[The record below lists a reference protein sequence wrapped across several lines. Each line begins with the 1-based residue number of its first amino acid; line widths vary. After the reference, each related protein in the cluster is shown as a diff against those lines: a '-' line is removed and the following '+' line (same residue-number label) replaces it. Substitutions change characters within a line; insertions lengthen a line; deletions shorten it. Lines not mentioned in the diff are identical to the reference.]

1 MNKVQLD
8 NFLRKVKRGEVA
20 DSLIKGM
27 KQRSYIAIVVGNSEI
42 EIKSKN
48 HLNEIEKILTEIR
61 DEGNQAL
68 ERAKLE

>member
-8 NFLRKVKRGEVA
+8 GLLRKVKRGEVA

-27 KQRSYIAIVVGNSEI
+27 NQRSYIAIVVGNSEI
-42 EIKSKN
+42 KIENEN
-48 HLNEIEKILTEIR
+48 HLNTIKKILTEISE
-61 DEGNQAL
+61 EGNQAL

>member
-1 MNKVQLD
+1 MNKAQL
-8 NFLRKVKRGEVA
+8 NSFLRKVKRGEVA

-42 EIKSKN
+42 DIKSEN
-48 HLNEIEKILTEIR
+48 HLNAIEKILTEIR

>member
-8 NFLRKVKRGEVA
+8 SFLRKVKRGEVA

-27 KQRSYIAIVVGNSEI
+27 KQGSYIAIVIGNSEI

-48 HLNEIEKILTEIR
+48 HLNAIEKILTEIR

>member
-8 NFLRKVKRGEVA
+8 GLLRKVKRGEVA

-27 KQRSYIAIVVGNSEI
+27 KQGSYIAIAVGNSEI
-42 EIKSKN
+42 EIKNEN
-48 HLNEIEKILTEIR
+48 HLNTIEKILTEIR

>member
-8 NFLRKVKRGEVA
+8 GLLRKVKRGEVA

-42 EIKSKN
+42 EIKSQN
-48 HLNEIEKILTEIR
+48 HLNAIEKILTEIR

>member
-8 NFLRKVKRGEVA
+8 GLLRKVKTGEVA

-48 HLNEIEKILTEIR
+48 HLNAIEKILTEIR

>member
-1 MNKVQLD
+1 MNKVEL
-8 NFLRKVKRGEVA
+8 NSFLRKVKRGEVA

-27 KQRSYIAIVVGNSEI
+27 KQGSYMAIVIGNSEI
-42 EIKSKN
+42 EIKSQN
-48 HLNEIEKILTEIR
+48 HLNAIEKILTEIR

>member
-1 MNKVQLD
+1 MNKVEL
-8 NFLRKVKRGEVA
+8 NSFLRKVKRGEVA

-27 KQRSYIAIVVGNSEI
+27 KQRSYIAIAVGSSEI
-42 EIKSKN
+42 EIKSEN
-48 HLNEIEKILTEIR
+48 HLNTIEKILTEIR

>member
-1 MNKVQLD
+1 MNKVEL
-8 NFLRKVKRGEVA
+8 NSFLRKVKRGEVA

-27 KQRSYIAIVVGNSEI
+27 KQGSYMAIVIGNSEI
-42 EIKSKN
+42 EIKSEN
-48 HLNEIEKILTEIR
+48 HLNAIEKILTEIR

>member
-8 NFLRKVKRGEVA
+8 DLLRKVKRGEVA
-20 DSLIKGM
+20 DSLIKRM
-27 KQRSYIAIVVGNSEI
+27 KQRSYIAIAVGNSEI
-42 EIKSKN
+42 EIKSEN
-48 HLNEIEKILTEIR
+48 HLNAIEKILTEIR

>member
-8 NFLRKVKRGEVA
+8 GLLRKVKRGEVA

-27 KQRSYIAIVVGNSEI
+27 NQRSYIAIVIGTSEI
-42 EIKSKN
+42 EIKSQN
-48 HLNEIEKILTEIR
+48 HLNAIEKILTEIR

>member
-8 NFLRKVKRGEVA
+8 GLLRKVKRGEVA

-48 HLNEIEKILTEIR
+48 HLNAIEKILTEIR
-61 DEGNQAL
+61 DEGNQAF

>member
-8 NFLRKVKRGEVA
+8 GLLRKVKRGEVA

-27 KQRSYIAIVVGNSEI
+27 NQRSYIAIVIGNSEI
-42 EIKSKN
+42 EIKSQN
-48 HLNEIEKILTEIR
+48 HLNAIEKILTEIR

>member
-8 NFLRKVKRGEVA
+8 GLLRKVKRGEVA

-27 KQRSYIAIVVGNSEI
+27 KQRSYIAIVVRNSEI
-42 EIKSKN
+42 EIKSQN
-48 HLNEIEKILTEIR
+48 HLNAIEKILTEIR